1 MRSLRVLPAALGALV
16 LGAGAV
22 LLLANLAVRA
32 ATPGQEIK
40 LFPGLHGAT
49 APVQQPFGFEAVLDG
64 SFQRAAGQLI
74 GGRVPLHPFAVRLRN
89 QALYALF
96 RETAVPSLVV
106 GTGDQL
112 IERAYLDEYCS
123 RNVATFLPGAR
134 AWAGLIREMQDAAER
149 RGQTFLYVL
158 TPSKL
163 AQYPDILPPGI
174 PCSAAPL
181 DRAGQVPA
189 WLDTLR
195 AAGVHVVDTVAVLSA
210 AQSRYPFRLYPA
222 GGAHW
227 NQVGGMLAGQA
238 VGAGLEELRRDGSFP
253 LVPFAWRMSNKLD
266 PFDTDLAD
274 LLNLLLAGAR
284 EPMPAVTPEPP
295 PSPPGCMPRRVV
307 IVGGSFGNALGSYLS
322 LLPCRPVVAEYEYWH
337 RFHET
342 WERGRRVTRD
352 KVDPAQRARDLQTAD
367 VVLYEENEQILG
379 HSDHGR
385 ALHEFLLARPP
396 GGAAGGER

>member
-1 MRSLRVLPAALGALV
+1 MRFLRVLPAALGALL

-22 LLLANLAVRA
+22 LLLANLVVRA
-32 ATPGQEIK
+32 ATPGREIK
-40 LFPGLHGAT
+40 LFPGLRGAT
-49 APVQQPFGFEAVLDG
+49 HPVEQPLGIQAVLDG
-64 SFQRAAGQLI
+64 SFQRTAGQLI
-74 GGRVPLHPFAVRLRN
+74 GSRVPLYPLAVRLRN

-106 GTGDQL
+106 GAGGQL
-112 IERAYLDEYCS
+112 VERAYIDEYCS
-123 RNVATFLPGAR
+123 RDVAAFLPGAR
-134 AWAGLIREMQDAAER
+134 LWAGRIREMQDAAER

-158 TPSKL
+158 TPSKP
-163 AQYPDILPPGI
+163 AQYPDILPPGT
-174 PCSAAPL
+174 PCPAAPA
-181 DRAGQVPA
+181 DRAGQAPA

-210 AQSRYPFRLYPA
+210 AQGRYPFRLYPK

-238 VGAGLEELRRDGSFP
+238 VGAGLEGLRRDGSFP
-253 LVPFAWRMSNKLD
+253 PVPFTWRMSDKLD
-266 PFDTDLAD
+266 PIDTDLAD

-295 PSPPGCMPRRVV
+295 PSPPGCTPRRVV

-322 LLPCRPVVAEYEYWH
+322 FQPCRPVVAGYEYW
-337 RFHET
+337 RRRHET
-342 WERGRRVTRD
+342 WDGGRVTLGE
-352 KVDPAQRARDLQTAD
+352 VDPAQRARDLQAAD
-367 VVLYEENEQILG
+367 VILYEENEQILG

-396 GGAAGGER
+396 GDAASGGP

>member
-1 MRSLRVLPAALGALV
+1 MRFLRVLPAALGALM

-32 ATPGQEIK
+32 VTPGREIK
-40 LFPGLHGAT
+40 LFPGLHGVIHR
-49 APVQQPFGFEAVLDG
+49 PEQPFGFQAVLDG
-64 SFQRAAGQLI
+64 SFQRAAGQRI
-74 GGRVPLHPFAVRLRN
+74 GSRVPFHPFAVRLRN

-96 RETAVPSLVV
+96 RETVVPSLMV
-106 GTGDQL
+106 GMGGQL
-112 IERAYLDEYCS
+112 VERAYLDEYCS
-123 RNVATFLPGAR
+123 RDVSAFLPGAR
-134 AWAGLIREMQDAAER
+134 AWAGRIREMQDAAER
-149 RGQTFLYVL
+149 GGQTFLYVL

-174 PCSAAPL
+174 PCPASPL

-195 AAGVHVVDTVAVLSA
+195 AAGVHVVDTTAVLSA
-210 AQSRYPFRLYPA
+210 AHGRYPFRLYPA

-238 VGAGLEELRRDGSFP
+238 VGAGLEELRHDGSFP
-253 LVPFAWRMSNKLD
+253 PVPFAWRMSDRLD

-274 LLNLLLAGAR
+274 LLNLLRAGAR
-284 EPMPAVTPEPP
+284 EPMPAVTPAPP
-295 PSPPGCMPRRVV
+295 PPLPGCTPRRVV

-322 LLPCRPVVAEYEYWH
+322 LEPCRPVVAEYEYWH
-337 RFHET
+337 RVHET
-342 WERGRRVTRD
+342 WDGGRVTRGE
-352 KVDPAQRARDLQTAD
+352 VDPAQRARDLQAAD
-367 VVLYEENEQILG
+367 VILYEENEQILG

-385 ALHEFLLARPP
+385 TLYEFLLGRPP
-396 GGAAGGER
+396 GGGASGGP

>member
-1 MRSLRVLPAALGALV
+1 MRHLRVLPAALGALA

-32 ATPGQEIK
+32 ATPGREIK
-40 LFPGLHGAT
+40 LFPGLHGVT
-49 APVQQPFGFEAVLDG
+49 HPPEQPLGLQAVLDG
-64 SFQRAAGQLI
+64 SFQRAAGQLV
-74 GGRVPLHPFAVRLRN
+74 GSRVPFHPFAVRLRN

-106 GTGDQL
+106 GTGGQL
-112 IERAYLDEYCS
+112 IERAYIDEYCS
-123 RNVATFLPGAR
+123 RDVSAFLPGAR
-134 AWAGLIREMQDAAER
+134 AWAGRIREMQDAAER

-174 PCSAAPL
+174 PCLAPPA

-189 WLDTLR
+189 WLDTLH
-195 AAGVHVVDTVAVLSA
+195 AAGVQVVDTTAVLSA
-210 AQSRYPFRLYPA
+210 AHGRYPFRLYPA

-238 VGAGLEELRRDGSFP
+238 VGAGLEGLRRDNSFP
-253 LVPFAWRMSNKLD
+253 PVPFAWRMSDRLD
-266 PFDTDLAD
+266 SFDTDLAD
-274 LLNLLLAGAR
+274 LLNLLVAGAR

-295 PSPPGCMPRRVV
+295 PSPPGCTPRQVV

-322 LLPCRPVVAEYEYWH
+322 LAPCRPVVVEYEYWH

-342 WERGRRVTRD
+342 WEGGRVTRGE
-352 KVDPAQRARDLQTAD
+352 VDPAQRARDLRAAD
-367 VVLYEENEQILG
+367 IIIYEENEQLLG
-379 HSDHGR
+379 HADHGW
-385 ALHEFLLARPP
+385 ALHGFLLGQAP
-396 GGAAGGER
+396 GSSAGGSR